1 MAVSRD
7 DVKHVAALARL
18 GITDER
24 AGTLTAE
31 LNTILAH
38 MEVLAKVDTTAIET
52 LVVVSGEG
60 NPLRPDEGPS
70 VKLAHPIVEFAPSV
84 KDGFFIVPRL
94 ATHEAGEESGG

>member
-24 AGTLTAE
+24 AGTLAAE

-38 MEVLAKVDTTAIET
+38 MEVLARVDTTAIEP
-52 LVVVSGEG
+52 LVGVSGEG
-60 NPLRPDEGPS
+60 TPLRPDEGPS
-70 VKLAHPIVEFAPSV
+70 VKLAQPIEEFAPSV

-94 ATHEAGEESGG
+94 ATHESGEGSGA